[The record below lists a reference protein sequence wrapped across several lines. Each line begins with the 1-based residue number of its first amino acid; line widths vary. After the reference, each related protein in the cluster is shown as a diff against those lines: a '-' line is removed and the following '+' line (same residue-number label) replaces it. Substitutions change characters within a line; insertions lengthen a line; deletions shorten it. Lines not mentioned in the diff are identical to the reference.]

1 MRKIAIFFML
11 VCATVC
17 AQAQLRVLPKGN
29 ILTGA
34 LRYSQGIDQPVV
46 PLNTGGSGLEIGSGG
61 EVIIFCDGEVTI
73 NGGTI
78 KKGGKLTI
86 RAKNTT
92 INRSFNVEQGASV
105 TIEKL

>member
-1 MRKIAIFFML
+1 M
-11 VCATVC
+11 
-17 AQAQLRVLPKGN
+17 LPKGN

-46 PLNTGGSGLEIGSGG
+46 PLNTGGSGLEIGSRG
-61 EVIIFCDGEVTI
+61 EVIIFCDGGVTI

-78 KKGGKLTI
+78 LKGGKLTI

-92 INRSFNVEQGASV
+92 INRSFTVEQGASV
-105 TIEKL
+105 IIEKL

>member
-1 MRKIAIFFML
+1 ML

-34 LRYSQGIDQPVV
+34 LRCSQGIDQPVV
-46 PLNTGGSGLEIGSGG
+46 PLNTGGSGLGIGSRG

-78 KKGGKLTI
+78 LKGGKLTI

-92 INRSFNVEQGASV
+92 INHSLTVEQGANV
-105 TIEKL
+105 TIEQL

>member
-1 MRKIAIFFML
+1 MRKTAIFFML

-34 LRYSQGIDQPVV
+34 LRYNEGIDQPVV

-61 EVIIFCDGEVTI
+61 EVTIFCDGEVTI

-78 KKGGKLTI
+78 LKGGKLTI

-92 INRSFNVEQGASV
+92 INRSFTVEQGASV
-105 TIEKL
+105 IIEKL

>member
-1 MRKIAIFFML
+1 MRKTAIFFML
-11 VCATVC
+11 ACATVC
-17 AQAQLRVLPKGN
+17 AQAQLRILPKGN

-34 LRYSQGIDQPVV
+34 LRYSQGI
-46 PLNTGGSGLEIGSGG
+46 GSGLEIGSGG
-61 EVIIFCDGEVTI
+61 EVTIVCDGEVSI

-78 KKGGKLTI
+78 QKGGKLTI

-92 INRSFNVEQGASV
+92 INCSFNVEQGASV